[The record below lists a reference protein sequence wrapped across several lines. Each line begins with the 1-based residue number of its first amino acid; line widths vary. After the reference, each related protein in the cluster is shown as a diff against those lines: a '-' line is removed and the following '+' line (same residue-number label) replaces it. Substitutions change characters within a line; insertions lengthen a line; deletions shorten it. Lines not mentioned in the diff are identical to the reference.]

1 MSSLFQQVEHLE
13 PHGGCLSGEPEVLH
27 DIEDYFRMVEPY
39 PIIRDQTRKILEFVP
54 GVFPEDWQSPGGY
67 DELNRQQRQAY
78 LEIADAGIQV
88 CPGPVIQ
95 KVIKLALQYREQY
108 SK

>member
-1 MSSLFQQVEHLE
+1 MAAKLLGVAPLIAVD
-13 PHGGCLSGEPEVLH
+13 LRPERLALARRFGAAHSIDASKGDAVA
-27 DIEDYFRMVEPY
+27 
-39 PIIRDQTRKILEFVP
+39 KILEFVP